1 MGFQYLV
8 PLPFYIMLAPEY
20 VFELVVSRKV
30 VRMQFRNPIEIRVPP
45 AHRTTLVIHSDEE
58 LIVEELE
65 KVRLYFNTLLRAY
78 RIVSGETYNNGVIRP
93 IPHAGFFK
101 IVIKIELDNE
111 GKPIG
116 PPSNIQ
122 YLQRLMLG
130 TISGE
135 QYKKLK
141 QITRSSRTL
150 QKHLTEELLLGAKT
164 FFHEEDY
171 RMAVLEAVI
180 ALDIMIASLIRKIG
194 RSRGI
199 SEGSLKNFLK
209 EVGLARSMK
218 VVLKMIIPDRLPDD
232 DVLKACKTANTLRN
246 KIVHEGKLN
255 VSESEATEAI
265 QNIEAF
271 IEHITSTL

>member
-8 PLPFYIMLAPEY
+8 PLPFYVMLAPEH
-20 VFELVVSRKV
+20 VFELAVSRKV
-30 VRMQFRNPIEIRVPP
+30 VRMQFRNPTEIRIPP
-45 AHRTTLVIHSDEE
+45 APRTTLVIHSDEE
-58 LIVEELE
+58 LIVDELE
-65 KVRLYFNTLLRAY
+65 KIRLHFNTLLRAY

-116 PPSNIQ
+116 PPSTMQ
-122 YLQRLMLG
+122 YVQRLMLG

-135 QYKKLK
+135 QYKELK
-141 QITRSSRTL
+141 QIIHSSRTL
-150 QKHLTEELLLGAKT
+150 QRHLTEELLLGAKT

-180 ALDIMIASLIRKIG
+180 ALDIMIASIIRKIG
-194 RSRGI
+194 RLRGI
-199 SEGSLKNFLK
+199 SKGSLKDFLR
-209 EVGLARSMK
+209 EVGLNRSMK

-232 DVLKACKTANTLRN
+232 DVLEGCKTANTLRN
-246 KIVHEGKLN
+246 KIVHEGRLN
-255 VSESEATEAI
+255 VSEIEAREAI
-265 QNIEAF
+265 QNIKTF
-271 IEHITSTL
+271 IEHITPTL